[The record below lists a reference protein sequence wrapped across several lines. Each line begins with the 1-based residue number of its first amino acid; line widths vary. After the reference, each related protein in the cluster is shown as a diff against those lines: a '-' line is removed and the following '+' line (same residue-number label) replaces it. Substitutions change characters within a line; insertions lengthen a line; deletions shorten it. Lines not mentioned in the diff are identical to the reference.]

1 METVFDF
8 EGCFLSNRVEKMG
21 REDRLGRCGVF
32 SSESSIERS
41 SLDGVVDFVG
51 IEIDDGS
58 CLTRIIEDHEQNA
71 NTRL

>member
-8 EGCFLSNRVEKMG
+8 EGCFLSNRVEKTG
-21 REDRLGRCGVF
+21 REDRFGRCGVF

-41 SLDGVVDFVG
+41 SLDGVVDFVK

-58 CLTRIIEDHEQNA
+58 CLTRIIEDHE
-71 NTRL
+71 